1 MVWFGLVRV
10 RVRWFGLDWCGCSF
24 FHLRTHLPFL
34 TYTVST
40 TTATPG
46 AMGFSCLHAIQQA
59 SRASVFNFSPRGAN
73 ALRMATSASGGDA
86 FYVPDLPCDY
96 SALEPHLDTATM

>member
-1 MVWFGLVRV
+1 M
-10 RVRWFGLDWCGCSF
+10 
-24 FHLRTHLPFL
+24 
-34 TYTVST
+34 YTASIT
-40 TTATPG
+40 IATPG

-59 SRASVFNFSPRGAN
+59 ALASVFNFSPRGTN

-86 FYVPDLPCDY
+86 FYVPDLPYDY